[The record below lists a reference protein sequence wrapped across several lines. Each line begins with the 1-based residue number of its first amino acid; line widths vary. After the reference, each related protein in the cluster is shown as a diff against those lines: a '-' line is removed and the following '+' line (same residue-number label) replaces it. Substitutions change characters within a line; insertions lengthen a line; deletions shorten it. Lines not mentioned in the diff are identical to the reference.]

1 MAITQSAFPP
11 SLRTSFSSGPLFAGA
26 REREAYY
33 QKLAA
38 LPDLSKHKLRAINR
52 EGHSDKVPPK
62 VHHNVKHIFM
72 AIKAALFDRGVQTV
86 VLEIIALRRR
96 LHRAK
101 ALFFSLHP
109 DRNLQK
115 PLRVKLPPD
124 MNADNFRQAQSLYA
138 KASEAMQDY
147 HIAMDWMTGRV
158 PYPAI
163 PQERLPLVEDR
174 PDDQLPG

>member
-1 MAITQSAFPP
+1 
-11 SLRTSFSSGPLFAGA
+11 
-26 REREAYY
+26 
-33 QKLAA
+33 
-38 LPDLSKHKLRAINR
+38 
-52 EGHSDKVPPK
+52 
-62 VHHNVKHIFM
+62 
-72 AIKAALFDRGVQTV
+72 
-86 VLEIIALRRR
+86 
-96 LHRAK
+96 
-101 ALFFSLHP
+101 
-109 DRNLQK
+109 
-115 PLRVKLPPD
+115 